1 MKTLVSILLL
11 ALGVV
16 AAIQKPT
23 TNITGGKVI
32 FLCQPKSFSSPQIP
46 NGYQVVGIS
55 AQGLN
60 VSLGDTSPIFCYF
73 EFYRVVDSTMQ
84 KVADQNDFIPQKV
97 QTPQGI
103 VNLHALLTS
112 GNKEQVYM
120 AATIFATAQG
130 YTLLPLNQQTH
141 LNALYP

>member
-1 MKTLVSILLL
+1 MKNLITITILFLS
-11 ALGVV
+11 LGIV
-16 AAIQKPT
+16 AATHKP
-23 TNITGGKVI
+23 NGKVI

-55 AQGLN
+55 AQALN

-73 EFYRVVDSTMQ
+73 EFYRVVDSSLV
-84 KVADQNDFIPQKV
+84 KVADQNDYIPQKV
-97 QTPQGI
+97 QTPQGV

-112 GNKEQVYM
+112 GSKGQVYT

-130 YTLLPLNQQTH
+130 YTLLPINQQTY